1 MDFVCYDKVMFS
13 NHVFVLT
20 GEFPRP
26 TFLEVK
32 GQMHWSLGS
41 FKNIS
46 AYQKV
51 FSMGALT
58 QAFQYF
64 IIPEKMEPFTFA

>member
-1 MDFVCYDKVMFS
+1 MFS
-13 NHVFVLT
+13 NQVFILT
-20 GEFPRP
+20 DGFPRA
-26 TFLEVK
+26 TFLELQ
-32 GQMHWSLGS
+32 GQTHWSLGS

-51 FSMGALT
+51 LHMGALT

-64 IIPEKMEPFTFA
+64 IILEKIEPFTFA